1 MMQVILKGSPAVT
14 ESLDFKILTVGGKGP
29 IEGIKKY

>member
-1 MMQVILKGSPAVT
+1 MQVILNGSPAVI
-14 ESLDFKILTVGGKGP
+14 ELLGFKILTVGGKGP